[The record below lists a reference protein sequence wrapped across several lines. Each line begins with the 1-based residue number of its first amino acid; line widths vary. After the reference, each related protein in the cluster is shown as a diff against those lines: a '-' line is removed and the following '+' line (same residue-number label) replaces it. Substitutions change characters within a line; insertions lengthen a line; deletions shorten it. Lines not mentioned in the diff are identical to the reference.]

1 MLFKN
6 YLVSAYRNIT
16 RNSFFSII
24 NILGLTIGIVS
35 AILVLLFVG
44 EESAYDKHHTKH
56 KRIYRIISN
65 FHVNNKQ
72 DLFAVSSVPIG
83 PTLKE
88 EFAEIEEFVR
98 FANVDNFF
106 FRYNGVEYNEEEF
119 YFTDSTMFKVF
130 DHKFIVGDP
139 LTSLSRPG
147 SIVLTKTLAKQ
158 LFGDE
163 NPIGK
168 VLLGERNDAFT
179 VTGVIDEVP
188 RTSHFRFRALVSLNT
203 IIENVGAERFNDN
216 SSGSFWNVNVYTY
229 LLFKEGTNPE
239 TIVQNYEP
247 FNEKYIVPVGKIVN
261 GTFAPIFQPLLETH
275 FPKTDNLQGDLPVGN
290 RSNLYIFSL
299 VSFFIL
305 IIACIN
311 YMNMATA
318 RSASRAREVGIRKV
332 VGAGKGRLVQQ
343 FISESMLLAIIS
355 GALAYTITAVVL
367 PWFNNLADKE
377 IGLMEL
383 LNPSFIGGAVLI
395 VIFVGLIAG
404 SYPAFFLSSFSP
416 VKVLKGTID
425 KARGK
430 VGLRKILVVFQ
441 FTVSIVMIL
450 ATIVVS
456 NQQRF
461 IREKDMGFDK
471 KNLLVVSDLDTVI
484 SRRIDPIKEELLRNP
499 SIIGVAGSQQ
509 VLGIS
514 NSKIVS
520 RMDQNGEM
528 KEIAVNLISCDFDY
542 LQVLGV
548 QIDQGRF
555 FDPTLRTD
563 STQAFIINKTAERVY
578 GWADQPIGKRIQF
591 GIRMDGSANR
601 DGGVVG
607 VVNDFHYTSIH
618 NPIEPF
624 MFFISGGVPNVLS
637 IRIKPGETERAVE
650 FIKQKFDEFG
660 ATREMKFY
668 FLEERL
674 EDLYRS
680 EQKLGWLFRVFSLVT
695 IFISC
700 LGLLGLTSFVTDQRT
715 KEIGV
720 RKVMGGTN
728 FDIIILL
735 SRQFI
740 ILVLVANVFALPLGF
755 YAMQKWLQG
764 FSYRIEF
771 GQSILS
777 VSTLGPLLLSSFIAL
792 LIAIATVGILSWRA
806 AESNP
811 AQSLKYE

>member
-1 MLFKN
+1 MLLKN

-44 EESAYDKHHTKH
+44 EESAFDRHHTKH
-56 KRIYRIISN
+56 DRIFRIISN
-65 FHVNNKQ
+65 FHVNDKQ
-72 DLFAVSSVPIG
+72 DLFAVSSVPIA

-106 FRYNGVEYNEEEF
+106 FRYNGTEYNEEEF

-130 DHKFIVGDP
+130 DHKFIAGDP
-139 LTSLSRPG
+139 LSALSRPG
-147 SIVLTKTLAKQ
+147 SIVLTETLAMQ
-158 LFGDE
+158 LFGSD

-168 VLLGERNDAFT
+168 VLLGDRNDAFT
-179 VTGVIDEVP
+179 VTGVIEEVP
-188 RTSHFRFRALVSLNT
+188 RTSHFRFRALISINT
-203 IIENVGAERFNDN
+203 IIEQVGAERFNDN
-216 SSGSFWNVNVYTY
+216 SSGSFWNVNVYSY
-229 LLFKEGTNPE
+229 LLFKEGTSPE
-239 TIVQNYEP
+239 TITQNYEP

-261 GTFAPIFQPLLETH
+261 GRFAPIFQPLLETH
-275 FPKTDNLQGDLPVGN
+275 FPKTESLQGDFPVGN
-290 RSNLYIFSL
+290 RANLYVFSL

-332 VGAGKGRLVQQ
+332 VGAGKSRLIQQ

-355 GALAYTITAVVL
+355 GALAFVITAVIL

-377 IGLMEL
+377 IGLIEL
-383 LNPSFIGGAVLI
+383 FNPSFIGGAILI
-395 VIFVGLIAG
+395 VVFVGLIAG

-425 KARGK
+425 KAKGK

-441 FTVSIVMIL
+441 FTISIVMIL

-484 SRRIDPIKEELLRNP
+484 SRRIEPIKEELLRN
-499 SIIGVAGSQQ
+499 SAILGVGGSQQ
-509 VLGIS
+509 VLGIN

-520 RMDQNGEM
+520 RMEQNGEM
-528 KEIAVNLISCDFDY
+528 QEIAVNLIACDFDY
-542 LQVLGV
+542 LKVLGV
-548 QIDQGRF
+548 EIDQGRF

-578 GWADQPIGKRIQF
+578 GWSDAPIGKRIQF

-607 VVNDFHYTSIH
+607 VVKDFHYTSIH

-624 MFFISGGVPNVLS
+624 MFFVSGGAPNVLS
-637 IRIKPGETERAVE
+637 IRIKPGETERAIE
-650 FIKQKFDEFG
+650 FIKTKFDEFG

-674 EDLYRS
+674 EELYRS

-695 IFISC
+695 IIISC
-700 LGLLGLTSFVTDQRT
+700 LGLFGLTSFVTDQRT

-720 RKVMGGTN
+720 RKVMGSTN

-740 ILVLVANVFALPLGF
+740 ILVLVANVFALPLGY
-755 YAMQKWLQG
+755 YAMQKWLQD

-771 GQSILS
+771 GQSLLS
-777 VSTLGPLLLSSFIAL
+777 ISTIGPLLLSSVIAL
-792 LIAIATVGILSWRA
+792 LIAVVTVGILSWRA

>member
-1 MLFKN
+1 MLLKN

-44 EESAYDKHHTKH
+44 EESAFDRHHTKH
-56 KRIYRIISN
+56 DRIFRIISN
-65 FHVNNKQ
+65 FHVNDKQ
-72 DLFAVSSVPIG
+72 DLFAVSSVPIA

-106 FRYNGVEYNEEEF
+106 FRYNGTEYNEEEF

-130 DHKFIVGDP
+130 DHKFIAGDP
-139 LTSLSRPG
+139 LSALSRPG
-147 SIVLTKTLAKQ
+147 SIVLTETLAMQ
-158 LFGDE
+158 LFGSD

-168 VLLGERNDAFT
+168 VLLGDRNDAFT
-179 VTGVIDEVP
+179 VTGVIEEVP
-188 RTSHFRFRALVSLNT
+188 RTSHFRFRALISINT
-203 IIENVGAERFNDN
+203 IIEQVGADRFNDN
-216 SSGSFWNVNVYTY
+216 SSGSFWNVNVYSY
-229 LLFKEGTNPE
+229 LLFKEGTSPE
-239 TIVQNYEP
+239 TITQNYEP

-261 GTFAPIFQPLLETH
+261 GRFAPIFQPLLETH
-275 FPKTDNLQGDLPVGN
+275 FPKTESLQGDFPVGN
-290 RSNLYIFSL
+290 RANLYIFSL

-332 VGAGKGRLVQQ
+332 VGAGKSRLIQQ

-355 GALAYTITAVVL
+355 GALAFVITAVIL

-377 IGLMEL
+377 IGLIEL
-383 LNPSFIGGAVLI
+383 FNPSFIGGAILI
-395 VIFVGLIAG
+395 VVFVGLIAG

-425 KARGK
+425 KAKGK

-441 FTVSIVMIL
+441 FTISIVMIL

-484 SRRIDPIKEELLRNP
+484 SRRIEPIKEELLRN
-499 SIIGVAGSQQ
+499 SAIIGVAGSQQ
-509 VLGIS
+509 VLGIN

-520 RMDQNGEM
+520 RMEQNGEM
-528 KEIAVNLISCDFDY
+528 QEIAVNLIACDFDY
-542 LQVLGV
+542 LKVLGV
-548 QIDQGRF
+548 EIDQGRF

-578 GWADQPIGKRIQF
+578 GWSDAPIGKRIQF

-607 VVNDFHYTSIH
+607 VVKDFHYTSIH

-624 MFFISGGVPNVLS
+624 MFFVSGGAPNVLS
-637 IRIKPGETERAVE
+637 IRIKPGETERAIE
-650 FIKQKFDEFG
+650 FIKTKFDEFG

-674 EDLYRS
+674 EELYKS

-695 IFISC
+695 IIISC
-700 LGLLGLTSFVTDQRT
+700 LGLFGLTSFVTDQRT

-720 RKVMGGTN
+720 RKVMGSTN

-740 ILVLVANVFALPLGF
+740 ILVLVANVFALPLGY
-755 YAMQKWLQG
+755 YAMQKWLQD

-771 GQSILS
+771 GQSLLS
-777 VSTLGPLLLSSFIAL
+777 ISTIGPLLLSSVIAL
-792 LIAIATVGILSWRA
+792 LIAVVTVGILSWRA